1 MRTTTAGAAQTRDRH
16 LEGAIALLAVGIAAG
31 VTLRTLAGTDVI
43 WLGAVAVLVAGSMLV
58 SVPVPWGGDAP
69 LGYALVGALPA
80 LLEPADA
87 AVVVATGFGLA
98 VVGLATRHPRP
109 AVLRH
114 ALRTGPACAAAVAVG
129 SATPN
134 VGDTALLPALAA
146 VGALLAADAVVTRSI
161 PTADDG
167 SSHLDLVQALPVYL
181 TIACGAALVAVATH
195 EVGVVM
201 AAVAVFPL
209 LITRFSFRRYA
220 GAGETLRQT
229 VQALGLVPELAGLA
243 PLGHSERASVY
254 GRALASELKLDAGA
268 VDRVVTACR
277 LHKLGAVPFD
287 PTDTAAPTVASPA
300 EIAEQGALILREAGF
315 PGEVA
320 DLIEAARAGSLDGP
334 APSLE
339 AATVRVASA
348 FDEVVGDDDTLADR
362 GLALVT
368 ATAIDPHSR
377 RVAAALLELVATRP
391 TLVADAIA
399 AGARFRDAASGLD
412 LDALVTSGAG
422 GEILPFARRRR

>member
-1 MRTTTAGAAQTRDRH
+1 MSGHRDKG
-16 LEGAIALLAVGIAAG
+16 LDSVIALLAVG
-31 VTLRTLAGTDVI
+31 
-43 WLGAVAVLVAGSMLV
+43 LVAGFLLATVAGPDAPWLGGLALLLAGAMLV
-58 SVPVPWGGDAP
+58 LVPVPWGGNAP

-80 LLEPADA
+80 LLATPEASLVIA
-87 AVVVATGFGLA
+87 AGVGLGLVGTA
-98 VVGLATRHPRP
+98 VRGSRTTVVGTATR
-109 AVLRH
+109 VV
-114 ALRTGPACAAAVAVG
+114 PACAAA
-129 SATPN
+129 
-134 VGDTALLPALAA
+134 LAA
-146 VGALLAADAVVTRSI
+146 AAAIPGHGKHVLLESLVGVGALLAVDALVTRRVLV
-161 PTADDG
+161 DG
-167 SSHLDLVQALPVYL
+167 QRLSLVQALPVYL
-181 TIACGAALVAVATH
+181 TIACGAALVAVATDR
-195 EVGVVM
+195 VGVVM

-254 GRALASELKLDAGA
+254 GRAVAEELKLGGA
-268 VDRVVTACR
+268 AVERIVTASR
-277 LHKLGAVPFD
+277 LHHLGAVPFD
-287 PTDTAAPTVASPA
+287 PVDADDTTVADPA
-300 EIAEQGALILREAGF
+300 DVAEQGALILREAGF
-315 PGEVA
+315 PSDVA

-339 AATVRVASA
+339 AAVVRVASA
-348 FDEVVGDDDTLADR
+348 FDEVVCGDEALADR
-362 GLALVT
+362 GLALVS

-377 RVAAALLELVATRP
+377 RAAAALLELVATRP

-399 AGARFRDAASGLD
+399 AGARFSEAASGLD